1 MNKKKIE
8 QIIREEFEQIIPKKS
23 PPVSLKEYV
32 QSQVKEEVTATPPPL
47 LRVLVMATLAIIVL
61 VLIPMMTFIPG
72 LITTT
77 TQSGPPT
84 TPSTTTTSSSNSSTT
99 SITNSSGTTTT
110 STGTTTTTTTTT
122 TGTTTTMTTTTTTT
136 STTTTTITT
145 TTGVVVL
152 DIDEVSTQVVTAAKL
167 VIQMSASEVLQ
178 LANHLN
184 EPILLLD
191 EEIQMMNQYV
201 FALEQFIASPDGLQ
215 TLVQVSDR
223 ENYDFKIRIQ
233 SALLT
238 GEIQT
243 MWMYYNVIQDSNPIT
258 IQGII
263 VMDNLE
269 TSFEGQMEDEGDEQ
283 KWTIH
288 SYPDLDDLT
297 TYIKIMQKVEGD
309 ERKYQTLHVKNG
321 ITLSQ
326 NEMKFEKS
334 GQEMKIVVRIASL
347 DKIFDFN
354 IKRELD
360 EGDYIIKGD
369 YEIQFG
375 DSHEAGSFQI
385 DIEENPLN
393 QNSDYVYTVK
403 SEQVEK
409 TYRKER
415 IHKTTFEGPTEQQKT
430 TL

>member
-23 PPVSLKEYV
+23 PPVSLKEYI
-32 QSQVKEEVTATPPPL
+32 QPQVKEELTATPPPL
-47 LRVLVMATLAIIVL
+47 LRTLVMATLVLFVL
-61 VLIPMMTFIPG
+61 VIIPMMTFIPG
-72 LITTT
+72 LLPTTT
-77 TQSGPPT
+77 TTLSHTQTSTSIPT
-84 TPSTTTTSSSNSSTT
+84 STDSSTSTTTSST
-99 SITNSSGTTTT
+99 GT
-110 STGTTTTTTTTT
+110 TTTTTTTTT
-122 TGTTTTMTTTTTTT
+122 TGTTTTST
-136 STTTTTITT
+136 TTTTTITT

-152 DIDEVSTQVVTAAKL
+152 DIDEVSTQVVTASKL
-167 VIQMSASEVLQ
+167 VMQMSSSEVLQ
-178 LANHLN
+178 LASRLN
-184 EPILLLD
+184 GPLLLLD
-191 EEIQMMNQYV
+191 DEIQTMNQYV
-201 FALEQFIASPDGLQ
+201 FALEQFIASPDGLE
-215 TLVQVSDR
+215 TLVQESDR

-258 IQGII
+258 IRGII

-283 KWTIH
+283 KWTIY

-297 TYIKIMQKVEGD
+297 TYVRIMQKIEGD
-309 ERKYQTLHVKNG
+309 ERKYQTLHVKDG

-326 NEMKFEKS
+326 NEMKFEKT
-334 GQEMKIVVRIASL
+334 GQEMKIDVRLESL
-347 DKIFDFN
+347 NKIFDFN
-354 IKRELD
+354 IKRELE
-360 EGDYIIKGD
+360 EGDYVIKGE
-369 YEIQFG
+369 YEIQSG
-375 DSHEAGSFQI
+375 DSHEVGSFQI

-393 QNSDYVYTVK
+393 QNSDYVYTIK
-403 SEQVEK
+403 SEQIEK

-415 IHKTTFEGPTEQQKT
+415 IHKTTFERPSEQQKT